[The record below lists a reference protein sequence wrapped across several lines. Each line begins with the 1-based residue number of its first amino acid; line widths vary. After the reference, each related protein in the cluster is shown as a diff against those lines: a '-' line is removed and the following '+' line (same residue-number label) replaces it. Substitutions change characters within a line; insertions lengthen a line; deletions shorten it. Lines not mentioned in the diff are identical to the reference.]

1 MLANNGQSY
10 PSEVRFVSLEDVKSL
25 FDGLPVE
32 GKVQF
37 LGQSLSDL
45 PAESQLKILSKQL
58 GDLA

>member
-1 MLANNGQSY
+1 M
-10 PSEVRFVSLEDVKSL
+10 SLEDVKSL